1 VSSTVGP
8 AAALAIIRRRDFG
21 PYFFG
26 NALSASGT
34 WFQNLAA
41 ALLVYR
47 LTHSAVLLGVLNFS
61 QFIPILVLAPWAGG
75 AADRWDRR
83 RLLLVAQSS
92 AVFLS
97 GGLGLLAHWGLASSP
112 VVIVDA
118 LLLGVVSAFS
128 APAQQAL
135 IASLVDE
142 SEVPTAVALNSMTF
156 NLARA
161 IGPATAALAV
171 EYLGIPSAFGLNA
184 ASYLLF
190 VVALVVI
197 RPRAQELADRSVS
210 HLRASIEILRRDP
223 QLLVFLLIVA
233 AVGFASD
240 PVNTLAPAWAHAFG
254 RKDTVAGFVIGAFGA
269 GAVTAAFV
277 VAGRVGGTRRRM
289 VATLLL
295 LGGGIVAFSLTP
307 WLPLAFALLFA
318 AGVGYLASNTHA
330 TSRLQLGVAPS
341 ERGRIMALW
350 SVAFL
355 GLRPFASI
363 VDGAIAGAAGVRVA
377 GIVLATPALACAC
390 WVTVRAW
397 RRGWGPARP
406 AELPPQP

>member
-1 VSSTVGP
+1 VSSSVGP
-8 AAALAIIRRRDFG
+8 AAAVALIRRRTFG

-41 ALLVYR
+41 ALLIFR
-47 LTHSAVLLGVLNFS
+47 QTHSELLLGVLNFA

-75 AADRWDRR
+75 AADRWNRR
-83 RLLLVAQSS
+83 SLLLVSQTA
-92 AVFLS
+92 AIVLS
-97 GGLGLLAHWGLASSP
+97 GGLGLLAYLDLAP
-112 VVIVDA
+112 TAVVIGDA
-118 LLLGVVSAFS
+118 VALGVVSAFS

-135 IASLVDE
+135 IATLVDE
-142 SEVPTAVALNSMTF
+142 PEVPTAVALNSMTF

-161 IGPATAALAV
+161 VGPATAAVAV
-171 EYLGIPSAFGLNA
+171 EYLGIPAAFGLNA
-184 ASYLLF
+184 ASYLIFVGALLF
-190 VVALVVI
+190 I
-197 RPRAQELADRSVS
+197 GPQPQQFADHSVG
-210 HLRASIEILRRDP
+210 HLRASLDILRRRP
-223 QLLVFLLIVA
+223 QLVVFLLIVA

-254 RKDTVAGFVIGAFGA
+254 QKDTFAGYIIGVFGA

-277 VAGRVGGTRRRM
+277 VAGRVGGSRRRM
-289 VATLLL
+289 FSTLLL
-295 LGGGIVAFSLTP
+295 LGGGMVAFALTP
-307 WLPLAFALLFA
+307 WLPLALPLLFV
-318 AGVGYLASNTHA
+318 AGFGYLASNTHA
-330 TSRLQLGVAPS
+330 TSRLQLGVEPW

-363 VDGAIAGAAGVRVA
+363 VDGAIASAFGVRVA
-377 GIVLATPALACAC
+377 GVLLAVPALACAG
-390 WVTVRAW
+390 WMVVRA
-397 RRGWGPARP
+397 RTRGWGPAR